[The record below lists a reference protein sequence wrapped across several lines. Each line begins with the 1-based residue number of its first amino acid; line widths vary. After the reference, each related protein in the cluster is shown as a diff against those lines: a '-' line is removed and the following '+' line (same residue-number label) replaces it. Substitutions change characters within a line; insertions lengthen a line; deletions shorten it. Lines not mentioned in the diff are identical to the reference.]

1 VSIKQDMQAG
11 LERGLVSPKVLQS
24 FFELDKHPYIAEL
37 SLHFQVAAYHF
48 WGFSLKGCWG
58 CK

>member
-24 FFELDKHPYIAEL
+24 FFELDKLPYIAEL
-37 SLHFQVAAYHF
+37 SRHFQVAAYHF
-48 WGFSLKGCWG
+48 WGS
-58 CK
+58 

>member
-24 FFELDKHPYIAEL
+24 FFELDKIPYIAEL
-37 SLHFQVAAYHF
+37 SRHFQVAAYHF
-48 WGFSLKGCWG
+48 WGS
-58 CK
+58 